1 MAQSKASVHP
11 QVIQVSRRQ
20 VKNPLLK
27 HIVNVRWQVVKDLV
41 PDYVMG
47 TTTCALYLSLRYHV
61 LHPNYLHQRI
71 QALGKMYTL
80 RVLIAHVDTN
90 DSARPLQVRGT
101 AQQYLLL
108 LYIKLFVRPATHP
121 KACFHRR

>member
-1 MAQSKASVHP
+1 M
-11 QVIQVSRRQ
+11 
-20 VKNPLLK
+20 KNPLLK

-101 AQQYLLL
+101 AQQYNILL
-108 LYIKLFVRPATHP
+108 LYIKLLVRPATHP
-121 KACFHRR
+121 KACFFTGGDSICCAW